1 MPLKDVLFE
10 VDIIL
15 LKYMPS
21 PGTHW
26 AVKFVS
32 YTYLASTLNSQ
43 ASTPGFEQHSFQS
56 NADAEAR

>member
-1 MPLKDVLFE
+1 
-10 VDIIL
+10 
-15 LKYMPS
+15 MPS

-43 ASTPGFEQHSFQS
+43 AITPGFEQHNFQS